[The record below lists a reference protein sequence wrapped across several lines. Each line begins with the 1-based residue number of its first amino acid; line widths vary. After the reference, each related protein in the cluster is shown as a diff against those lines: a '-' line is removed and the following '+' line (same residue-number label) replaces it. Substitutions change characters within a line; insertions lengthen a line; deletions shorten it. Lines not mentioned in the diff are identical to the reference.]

1 MIKGLRTTRARPKA
15 ALLGMCALV
24 ALSFAIDAHAVE
36 IIGSWTSGL
45 SHAREAAS
53 NRALIFTAHVEDND
67 TDMNLSSVTYG
78 GQPMTKVI
86 EQNFGTGYRSY
97 VVAYILDEAGVAAAT
112 DSNFVVTWAQT
123 PFRSPGFSSVFLQ
136 NVYQDDLTGDAA
148 GNGSSS
154 SPIQT
159 SSLATAN
166 TDMVIAGGTCGNSG
180 SYTVDSN
187 FTEALELS
195 IPSADGVVG
204 YKMATGTN
212 ETPQLTHSN
221 VNQQVIIGFV
231 VRAAVDVPNVVDTNE
246 TDANVAITAASLTVG
261 TVTYEYNDTVAD
273 GNVISQDPVG
283 GTTVAVG
290 SSVDLVVSLGQPQ
303 VPDVVD
309 MTEADANLAITAVDD
324 LTVGTVTYEYN
335 DVVAD

>member
-1 MIKGLRTTRARPKA
+1 MRTTRARPKA

-45 SHAREAAS
+45 SHAKEAGS
-53 NRALIFTAHVEDND
+53 NRALILTAHVEDDD

-78 GQPMTKVI
+78 GQPMTKVV
-86 EQNFGTGYRSY
+86 EQNFGTGYRAY

-112 DSNFVVTWAQT
+112 DSNFVATWAQT
-123 PFRSPGFSSVFLQ
+123 PSRPAGFSSVFFQ

-180 SYTVDSN
+180 EYTVDSN

-195 IPSADGVVG
+195 IPSADGVAG
-204 YKMATGTN
+204 YKIATGTN
-212 ETPQLTHSN
+212 ETPQLTHSR

-231 VRAAVDVPNVVDTNE
+231 VRAAVNVPNVVDTNE
-246 TDANVAITAASLTVG
+246 TDANSAITNAGLAVG
-261 TVTYEYNDTVAD
+261 SITYDYNDTVAQ
-273 GNVISQDPVG
+273 GLVISQNPAA
-283 GTTVAVG
+283 GTLVPIG
-290 SSVDLVVSLGQPQ
+290 SSVDLVVSLGPPQ
-303 VPDVVD
+303 VPNVLD
-309 MTEADANLAITAVDD
+309 MTEADANTAIT
-324 LTVGTVTYEYN
+324 
-335 DVVAD
+335 